1 MLRPGSSIWV
11 SGLIVALVLG
21 FCAVAVVML
30 AQLRRDAK
38 SQAMTAAGNLL
49 TAVSQDIGR
58 NIDLYDL
65 SLQSV
70 VDGLRLPGLDQL
82 SPDMQQAVLFDRSAT
97 AEYLGAILI
106 VDEHGEV
113 VEEAGTIPARHDNI
127 GDRPWFQLHRSQ
139 PDLGLHVS
147 APFRR
152 RSRGNGELGIAL
164 SRRINHPDGSFAG
177 IVVGTLRLEYFH
189 DLFKRL
195 HLGPMDSM
203 NLFNI
208 DGVVIMRSPYDQ
220 AQIGRDLSSSSNVQR
235 FKRMGAGS
243 FVGDVA
249 FDGVR
254 RVYSFTHVGTLPLMV
269 SLGLSAVDIYASWW
283 SWAAVIGTVLLALCA
298 ATGGLGLLLQ
308 RELQRRARAERQ
320 ARTSEAQYRMLADH
334 ANDVIVRLANDM
346 TRLYVSPASYSVFGY
361 VAEELVGQLPSST
374 IHADDWQHALP
385 RIRNAQRTTGHCEVT
400 YRFRHKDGHF
410 IWTEA
415 HYNCM
420 PDDSGFIVVLRD
432 ISKRKRAEEQ
442 LEAANTELLHLAS
455 MDGLTGLFN
464 RRRFDE
470 AIGSEWRRAAREK
483 RSLSLLLLD
492 VDRFKSFNDQ
502 YGHQEGDACLRA
514 VAKAIEGCVG
524 RPADLVAR
532 YGGEEFVVLLPGT
545 NGSGAEKLGEQIR
558 AAIAALGLVHEGNPA
573 HGGVVTASIGS
584 ATCVPT
590 TNRDDASST
599 LTDPSALIVAADQ
612 ALYEAKRSGRNRL
625 VSHEQFAAMQ
635 VSEGSPISA

>member
-1 MLRPGSSIWV
+1 
-11 SGLIVALVLG
+11 
-21 FCAVAVVML
+21 
-30 AQLRRDAK
+30 
-38 SQAMTAAGNLL
+38 MTAARNLL

-58 NIDLYDL
+58 NVDLYDL

-70 VDGLRLPGLDQL
+70 VDGLKLPGLPQL
-82 SPDMQQAVLFDRSAT
+82 SPELRQAVLFDRSAT

-106 VDEHGEV
+106 VDEHGDV
-113 VEEAGTIPARHDNI
+113 VDEAGTIPSQHDNLS
-127 GDRPWFQLHRSQ
+127 DRPYFMLHRAE
-139 PDLGLHVS
+139 PDLGLHIS
-147 APFRR
+147 APFHR
-152 RSRGNGELGIAL
+152 RSHGNGELGIAL
-164 SRRINHPDGSFAG
+164 SRRLNHPDGSFAG
-177 IVVGTLRLEYFH
+177 IVVGTLRLAYFH
-189 DLFKRL
+189 DLFSRL
-195 HLGPMDSM
+195 SLGPADSM
-203 NLFNI
+203 NLFNT
-208 DGVVIMRSPYDQ
+208 DGIVIMRSPYDE
-220 AQIGRDLSSSSNVQR
+220 AQIGRDLSSSRNVQR
-235 FKRMGAGS
+235 IKSMGAGS

-254 RVYSFTHVGTLPLMV
+254 RIYSFTHVGTLPLMV
-269 SLGLSAVDIYASWW
+269 SFGLSDIDIYATWR
-283 SWAAVIGTVLLALCA
+283 SWAAVIGTALLALCA
-298 ATGGLGLLLQ
+298 ATGGLGLLLK
-308 RELQRRARAERQ
+308 RELQRRAHAERQ
-320 ARTSEAQYRMLADH
+320 AWMSEAQFRLLADH
-334 ANDVIVRLANDM
+334 ANDVIVRLADDM

-361 VAEELVGQLPSST
+361 APEELVGQLPSGT
-374 IHADDWQHALP
+374 IHADDWEHALP
-385 RIRNAQRTTGHCEVT
+385 RIRSAQRTTGHCEVT

-415 HYNCM
+415 HYNCL
-420 PDDSGFIVVLRD
+420 PENGGFIVVLRD

-514 VAKAIEGCVG
+514 VAQAIEGCVG

-545 NGSGAEKLGEQIR
+545 NEAGAETLGEQIR
-558 AAIAALGLVHEGNPA
+558 AAIVALGMLHEGNPA

-584 ATCVPT
+584 ATCIPT
-590 TNRDDASST
+590 MNRDDASST

-612 ALYEAKRSGRNRL
+612 ALYEAKRSGRNRVVTQERL
-625 VSHEQFAAMQ
+625 RMVQI
-635 VSEGSPISA
+635 SEGSPIAA